1 MPSSLEQLLGALTS
15 PRSALFAAPLVI
27 GASVLLAV
35 ATGPSEPAAAKPD
48 AKPDSQTVATT
59 GKVAN
64 GFSTEQEKAI
74 GEIVRKYLLAHPE
87 ILVEVSHELEKR
99 QKAENADKQLKLI
112 STNKDEIFHSPLDF
126 VMGKKN
132 ADITIVEYFDYNCGW
147 CKRALKEVSALV
159 KQEPNVRFVM
169 KEFPIFGE
177 HSEYAA
183 RAAMASRDQGKYW
196 EFHTALMKERRVT
209 KDTVLKVAERVGLDV
224 EKLKKEMADP
234 KYETAI
240 QRNMAIAQQLGIQ
253 GTPGFI
259 VDGHI
264 NPGYL
269 PAAELR
275 KLISEVRKNGC
286 KVC

>member
-15 PRSALFAAPLVI
+15 PRIALLAAPLVI
-27 GASVLLAV
+27 GASVLLAI
-35 ATGPSEPAAAKPD
+35 ATGPTDPASAKSEAKSAPKTAAAP
-48 AKPDSQTVATT
+48 A
-59 GKVAN
+59 KVAN
-64 GFSTEQEKAI
+64 GFSAEQEQAI

-87 ILVEVSHELEKR
+87 VLVEVSHELEKR

-126 VMGKKN
+126 VMGKKD

-177 HSEYAA
+177 HSDYAA
-183 RAAMASRDQGKYW
+183 RAAMASREQGKYW

-209 KDTVLKVAERVGLDV
+209 KNNVLKIAERVGLDV

-234 KYETAI
+234 KYEKAL

-259 VDGHI
+259 VDGRI

-275 KLISEVRKNGC
+275 ELIAEVRKDGC